1 VTTLTLVGQ
10 FSLPAESRFPP
21 VMGLPFGGLSGLT
34 TRDAGREIL
43 GISDA
48 KQGGRVYQ
56 FELEDP
62 AGTLRVATLNAVPL
76 AMAPGEEHPDPEG
89 IALLHDG
96 SYAVSA
102 EGTDG
107 EPRLPPSVNI
117 YGRYGDFV
125 RSLKI
130 PDKFVPD
137 PTGQQTKGARGNA
150 GFESLTLTP
159 DGKRLFTAAETALV
173 QDGELASLEAGTDT
187 RVLELVARHET
198 FEPSREFVYRLEP
211 VQRPTFAPSFAFNG
225 LVELLAIDDTT
236 LLALERGF
244 VASKEKPGESRCTI
258 RLFSVTLSGAT
269 DVSTLESLKGHREIV
284 PLKKTL
290 VLDLSQAQ
298 GLSREL
304 APTLENFEGM
314 TFGPRLPDGRAS
326 LVLVSDD
333 NFSAAQRT
341 WFLLFAI
348 Q

>member
-1 VTTLTLVGQ
+1 MGQ

-48 KQGGRVYQ
+48 QQGGRVYQ
-56 FELEDP
+56 FGLEDP
-62 AGTLRVATLNAVPL
+62 GGTLRVATLNAVAL
-76 AMAPGEEHPDPEG
+76 GMAPGDEHPDPEG
-89 IALLHDG
+89 ITLLPDG
-96 SYAVSA
+96 SFAVSA
-102 EGTDG
+102 EGTAR

-130 PDKFVPD
+130 PDKFVPE

-198 FEPSREFVYRLEP
+198 FEPSREFVYHLEP

-244 VASKEKPGESRCTI
+244 VANKEKPDEGRCTI
-258 RLFSVTLSGAT
+258 RAVQRNAVRRDRRVGARVTQGTSGNRAVEE
-269 DVSTLESLKGHREIV
+269 DAACWI
-284 PLKKTL
+284 
-290 VLDLSQAQ
+290 
-298 GLSREL
+298 SRR
-304 APTLENFEGM
+304 
-314 TFGPRLPDGRAS
+314 PRDSARSSRQPSRTSRA
-326 LVLVSDD
+326 
-333 NFSAAQRT
+333 
-341 WFLLFAI
+341 
-348 Q
+348 

>member
-1 VTTLTLVGQ
+1 MGQ

-21 VMGLPFGGLSGLT
+21 VIGLPFGGLSGLT

-48 KQGGRVYQ
+48 QQGGRVYQ
-56 FELEDP
+56 FGLEDP
-62 AGTLRVATLNAVPL
+62 AGTLRVATLNVVTL
-76 AMAPGEEHPDPEG
+76 GMAPGDEHPDPEG
-89 IALLHDG
+89 IALLPDG
-96 SYAVSA
+96 NYAVSA
-102 EGTDG
+102 EGTAR

-130 PDKFVPD
+130 PDKFIPE

-173 QDGELASLEAGTDT
+173 QDGELASFDAGTDT
-187 RVLELVARHET
+187 RVLELVARRET

-211 VQRPTFAPSFAFNG
+211 VQRPTFAPTFAFNG

-244 VASKEKPGESRCTI
+244 VASTEKPGEGRCTI

-269 DVSTLESLKGHREIV
+269 DVSTLESLKGHPEIV

-290 VLDLSQAQ
+290 VLDLSKAQ

-333 NFSAAQRT
+333 NFSAVQRT

>member
-1 VTTLTLVGQ
+1 
-10 FSLPAESRFPP
+10 
-21 VMGLPFGGLSGLT
+21 M
-34 TRDAGREIL
+34 
-43 GISDA
+43 
-48 KQGGRVYQ
+48 
-56 FELEDP
+56 
-62 AGTLRVATLNAVPL
+62 ATAR
-76 AMAPGEEHPDPEG
+76 
-89 IALLHDG
+89 
-96 SYAVSA
+96 
-102 EGTDG
+102 

-211 VQRPTFAPSFAFNG
+211 VQRPTFAPTFAFNG

-244 VASKEKPGESRCTI
+244 VASTERPGEGRCTI

-269 DVSTLESLKGHREIV
+269 DVSV
-284 PLKKTL
+284 
-290 VLDLSQAQ
+290 
-298 GLSREL
+298 
-304 APTLENFEGM
+304 
-314 TFGPRLPDGRAS
+314 
-326 LVLVSDD
+326 VLVPPWCARLRSVPPAPRAPPAERMSSRSPPIIAARVSQRSASRALRSHSVRAAVATGSSRVRSRSRAR
-333 NFSAAQRT
+333 NFTSSSSAPRRDT
-341 WFLLFAI
+341 SRR
-348 Q
+348 